1 MDNLITEEFIKMG
14 ELIRPRIWTIRQ
26 RIKEL
31 AFFLVNF
38 PDSDRAPDRRRE
50 KEELEEELKSY
61 ER

>member
-1 MDNLITEEFIKMG
+1 MG